1 LTKKDG
7 LDISDINTVYN
18 ILYINSFGETS
29 KGGERMNKRIGTF
42 LMVLVFFSFSLS
54 GCYYF
59 AARNEIKTAE
69 KLTSELKEAGGSTRV
84 PYEYCSAEKFLEI
97 SKMEFSEN
105 DFKAAKGFASRSKS
119 AAEAGLAEVKKK

>member
-1 LTKKDG
+1 M
-7 LDISDINTVYN
+7 
-18 ILYINSFGETS
+18 S
-29 KGGERMNKRIGTF
+29 KRGF
-42 LMVLVFFSFSLS
+42 SLLLVLVFFSLSLS

-59 AARNEIKTAE
+59 SAKKEIKSAQS
-69 KLTSELKEAGGSTRV
+69 LVGELKNAGGPAKA

-105 DFKAAKGFASRSKS
+105 DFKHAKGFASRSKA